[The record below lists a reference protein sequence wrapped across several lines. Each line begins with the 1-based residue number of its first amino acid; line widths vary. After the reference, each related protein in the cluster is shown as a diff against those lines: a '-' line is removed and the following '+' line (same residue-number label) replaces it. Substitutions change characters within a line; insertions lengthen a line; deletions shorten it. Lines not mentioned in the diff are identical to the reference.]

1 MRISG
6 LASGM
11 DIDAMVKQLM
21 TAQRVPLDKLN
32 QQKQQ
37 TEWKRDG
44 YRQVSTKLVGF
55 NEKLS
60 NFSLS
65 SSIDSKKANISGAS
79 NVSATATGAA
89 TNSVLNIS
97 VNSMA
102 TATNVVF
109 KGTVNAT
116 KISDIYSGS
125 ETSVKIGDATINFT
139 ADETI
144 DSLVNK
150 INSNKDTGVTA
161 VFDSASGS
169 LSLTNKKTGSSP
181 IALEGE
187 LFNSNSKFVADP
199 SELTFKGIKGAT
211 KMSDIYSGSN
221 SSVKIGSATI
231 SFTPDETIETFISK
245 INQASG
251 TGVTASYD
259 SSSGKVSLSKTGSAP
274 ISIEGDLFNSNANL
288 TTTGQNEGKDAVV
301 IINGI
306 TTTQASN
313 RFLINGVEITING
326 TTPSGQSTQIEVT
339 QDTDKMISTI
349 KSFVESYNE
358 SLALLNQ
365 KLGEEKYRKYL
376 PLTSEQRS
384 AMKEDEIK
392 LWEEK
397 AKSGMLKNDSILSQT
412 VSDMRSALISD
423 VVLPNGEKINL
434 AQFGITTGSYSE
446 RGKLYIDET
455 KLRTALEANP
465 EQATALF
472 GQTNYSSTVQNNSA
486 DGIFNRIKKINQASL
501 QNLSDRAGTS
511 KYSSDITTAFLPQS
525 QIGDQLSDLDDR
537 ISEMNR
543 KLTMIETRYY
553 KQFTAME
560 TAMNKYNST
569 SSSLFSMLS

>member
-44 YRQVSTKLVGF
+44 YRQISTKLVGF

-79 NVSATATGAA
+79 NVITATATGAA
-89 TNSVLNIS
+89 TNSVLNVKVS
-97 VNSMA
+97 NLAS
-102 TATNVVF
+102 ATNVIF
-109 KGTVNAT
+109 KGTDGAT
-116 KISDIYSGS
+116 KISEIYSGGPTGKITIS
-125 ETSVKIGDATINFT
+125 GSTETIEFNAT
-139 ADETI
+139 DTI
-144 DSLVNK
+144 DSLVAK
-150 INSNKDTGVTA
+150 INGSKEANVTA
-161 VFDSASGS
+161 VYDSKTGS
-169 LSLTNKKTGSSP
+169 LSLTNKTTG
-181 IALEGE
+181 
-187 LFNSNSKFVADP
+187 NSA
-199 SELTFKGIKGAT
+199 
-211 KMSDIYSGSN
+211 
-221 SSVKIGSATI
+221 
-231 SFTPDETIETFISK
+231 
-245 INQASG
+245 INLG
-251 TGVTASYD
+251 
-259 SSSGKVSLSKTGSAP
+259 
-274 ISIEGDLFNSNANL
+274 GDLFSSTNTKLVKSGGAA
-288 TTTGQNEGKDAVV
+288 GEDATVF
-301 IINGI
+301 INGI
-306 TTTQASN
+306 ETKQASN
-313 RFLINGVEITING
+313 RFLVNGIEITLTG
-326 TTPSGQSTQIEVT
+326 TTPTGQSTQIEVT
-339 QDTDKMISTI
+339 QDTDKMVSTI

-365 KLGEEKYRKYL
+365 KLGEEKYRKFL

-472 GQTNYSSTVQNNSA
+472 GQTDYSSSVQNNSA
-486 DGIFNRIKKINQASL
+486 DGIFNRVKKINQAAL

-525 QIGDQLSDLDDR
+525 QIGEQLTNLDNR